1 VGQETVRW
9 VLIVLV
15 WLALLLRIPAVI
27 ADRRQLPISIV
38 LSFLAFGSITIQSW
52 FGRAVNDFTGIA
64 EFNNLIQGLS
74 GIASQAVLLEFIIL
88 TYRSSAS
95 ANRLSVLRISL
106 ACAVASLMS
115 MCFALTEPAAR
126 FHTPTATMFIGYALV
141 AASYMIANAIAIVIL
156 AIRRLLS
163 IRSAVLF
170 AALTMVMVGNLIQVP
185 FMLIRTVERL
195 TPGIPD
201 RLAQIAFPLG
211 TARFI
216 LTTFGCVLTALVP
229 IAANVRHLYHWRRL
243 RRMWLLLTAATN
255 ELAIERTDRSILRLG
270 DGWKL
275 LHSRIIDIRDS
286 CFYLYDRRATP
297 ALLDE
302 AHRYAY
308 GATLSKHQDLVVAAC
323 WLEVTRRLALTN
335 HSTANIVADRTLSS
349 LPPVVR
355 DPANLAS
362 EARTMLSLYKM
373 MSSPAVQCFVAKHQ
387 AGLTT

>member
-1 VGQETVRW
+1 VGQEAVRW

-27 ADRRQLPISIV
+27 ADRRQLSISIV

-52 FGRAVNDFTGIA
+52 FGRAVNDFTGIV

-88 TYRSSAS
+88 TYRKSAS
-95 ANRLSVLRISL
+95 ANRLRVLRISL

-126 FHTPTATMFIGYALV
+126 FHTPTATTFIGYSILAAL
-141 AASYMIANAIAIVIL
+141 YMVANAIVIVTL
-156 AIRRLLS
+156 AMRRLWS
-163 IRSAVLF
+163 IRSAILF
-170 AALTMVMVGNLIQVP
+170 AALTMVMVGNLLQVP
-185 FMLIRTVERL
+185 FMLIRTMERL
-195 TPGIPD
+195 TPCIPD

-211 TARFI
+211 TARFT

-243 RRMWLLLTAATN
+243 RRMWLLLTAATS
-255 ELAIERTDRSILRLG
+255 ELAIERTDRSNLRLG

-286 CFYLYDRRATP
+286 CFYLCDRRATP
-297 ALLDE
+297 ALLGE
-302 AHRYAY
+302 AHRYVY
-308 GATLSKHQDLVVAAC
+308 SATLSKHQDLVAVAC
-323 WLEVTRRLALTN
+323 WLETTRRLALRTP
-335 HSTANIVADRTLSS
+335 STANIVANRTVSL

-355 DPANLAS
+355 DPTNLVS

-373 MSSPAVQCFVAKHQ
+373 MSSPAVQHFVAKHQ
-387 AGLTT
+387 AGITT